1 MERMEETNMRTV
13 VIASLFC
20 ILLCLSSGLASAQFP
35 TEKLE
40 ISAPDVAT
48 VGEEVTIT
56 VTADGTLVEG
66 ADVSA
71 NGIGIGKT
79 DSNGQLKYTFTET
92 GPVVLVAEKP
102 GYLPAAEF
110 TLRIEPVPT
119 PTVPP
124 TPTVTP
130 SPTITIFPTPSPPLI
145 ITSPPVTLPIP
156 ALPTPS
162 ITDEIPPLVILKELH
177 PKYFVVGDDE
187 KYKAEAL
194 VIDNVGVKSA
204 LFLYRI
210 NGGEWREIET
220 RFEEIP
226 LSEIKSALGVELPKA
241 KIPHLGLYISEIPS
255 QTAGTFVE
263 FKVRAEDV
271 NGNAVESPI
280 GMYFVTDDE
289 SETKVMVIDPSLK
302 VWLCKENALHFKK
315 QVEQCAKYEIPAG
328 IWQKYEEIA
337 DTAERYENYVIQ
349 RHWWEMIAEN
359 YNIIIVDHEEM
370 EDALKLFEPDVLII
384 SNVWLDQWD
393 LADHGMEKLMKYIR
407 ENHAGLIATHG
418 SLFDEVAWT
427 ECKRARA
434 TEVGPRGQIG
444 DKLEVYSP
452 GGETVSISL
461 GFPLMPLAE
470 YVRDQAADEIC
481 EAAKEETDP
490 RIKAALEAT
499 GRTVGSTPLSA
510 PYVPFSGNLIVEE
523 RHPVVE
529 GLPERFKIEVPSF
542 YNEIGADA
550 YTLVGWQ
557 YILPIDI
564 RKVTQERAEIAKD
577 KAEQFYEKISEYQSE
592 VTGTSVP
599 KERLLDGLDGKI
611 LNAIT
616 EANIDGQKVTVTLEG
631 KEYTIQLDKRAL
643 EEITKRLPVKT
654 IVLSDDF
661 LGGILVY
668 DEWFRPDGHR
678 AVYFS
683 FELEAAKD
691 EKAKQLLINS
701 IEWTKGFEF
710 TALED
715 LEKLAKQ
722 TLEQS
727 KDFRGLITEYPP
739 PIEVS
744 KSLPEIKPEEPVSVK
759 IEKVDVSKIEIKVKN
774 KVTNVNISIQKLP
787 RKPVEIR
794 AIPPGKTYSYFNIS
808 AENLEDKDI
817 EKATIQFKVEKFWLD
832 KNNIDV
838 DTIKLNRYS
847 ESEGKWR
854 ALATVRVDEDGMYF
868 YFEAESS
875 GFSTFAITGEEKAA
889 PPGGAKT
896 PKPPGFEA
904 VFAIASLL
912 AVAYLVLRRKP
923 QII

>member
-1 MERMEETNMRTV
+1 MRTV

-20 ILLCLSSGLASAQFP
+20 ILLCLSSGLTSAQFP
-35 TEKLE
+35 TKKLE

-79 DSNGQLKYTFTET
+79 DSNGQLKYTFTEA
-92 GPVVLVAEKP
+92 GPVVLIAEKP

-241 KIPHLGLYISEIPS
+241 KIPHPGLYISEIPS

-263 FKVRAEDV
+263 FKARAEDV

-337 DTAERYENYVIQ
+337 DTAERYENCVIQ

-359 YNIIIVDHEEM
+359 YNII
-370 EDALKLFEPDVLII
+370 A
-384 SNVWLDQWD
+384 
-393 LADHGMEKLMKYIR
+393 
-407 ENHAGLIATHG
+407 
-418 SLFDEVAWT
+418 
-427 ECKRARA
+427 
-434 TEVGPRGQIG
+434 
-444 DKLEVYSP
+444 
-452 GGETVSISL
+452 
-461 GFPLMPLAE
+461 
-470 YVRDQAADEIC
+470 
-481 EAAKEETDP
+481 
-490 RIKAALEAT
+490 
-499 GRTVGSTPLSA
+499 
-510 PYVPFSGNLIVEE
+510 
-523 RHPVVE
+523 HP
-529 GLPERFKIEVPSF
+529 
-542 YNEIGADA
+542 
-550 YTLVGWQ
+550 
-557 YILPIDI
+557 
-564 RKVTQERAEIAKD
+564 
-577 KAEQFYEKISEYQSE
+577 
-592 VTGTSVP
+592 
-599 KERLLDGLDGKI
+599 
-611 LNAIT
+611 
-616 EANIDGQKVTVTLEG
+616 
-631 KEYTIQLDKRAL
+631 
-643 EEITKRLPVKT
+643 
-654 IVLSDDF
+654 
-661 LGGILVY
+661 
-668 DEWFRPDGHR
+668 
-678 AVYFS
+678 
-683 FELEAAKD
+683 
-691 EKAKQLLINS
+691 
-701 IEWTKGFEF
+701 
-710 TALED
+710 
-715 LEKLAKQ
+715 
-722 TLEQS
+722 
-727 KDFRGLITEYPP
+727 
-739 PIEVS
+739 
-744 KSLPEIKPEEPVSVK
+744 
-759 IEKVDVSKIEIKVKN
+759 
-774 KVTNVNISIQKLP
+774 
-787 RKPVEIR
+787 
-794 AIPPGKTYSYFNIS
+794 
-808 AENLEDKDI
+808 
-817 EKATIQFKVEKFWLD
+817 
-832 KNNIDV
+832 
-838 DTIKLNRYS
+838 
-847 ESEGKWR
+847 
-854 ALATVRVDEDGMYF
+854 
-868 YFEAESS
+868 
-875 GFSTFAITGEEKAA
+875 
-889 PPGGAKT
+889 
-896 PKPPGFEA
+896 PKPSGTE
-904 VFAIASLL
+904 
-912 AVAYLVLRRKP
+912 
-923 QII
+923 